1 MGPRNL
7 LQFTALALGYFFFG
21 LVCLQAQEM
30 RVRKVTTLERYDQA
44 LVIPHE
50 ERLAMKQERQEE
62 LERRRAM
69 LDTMEVSR
77 HKRLRLLRELYRKPS
92 GDLWANLLAQPDTLQ
107 VKEQ

>member
-1 MGPRNL
+1 
-7 LQFTALALGYFFFG
+7 
-21 LVCLQAQEM
+21 M